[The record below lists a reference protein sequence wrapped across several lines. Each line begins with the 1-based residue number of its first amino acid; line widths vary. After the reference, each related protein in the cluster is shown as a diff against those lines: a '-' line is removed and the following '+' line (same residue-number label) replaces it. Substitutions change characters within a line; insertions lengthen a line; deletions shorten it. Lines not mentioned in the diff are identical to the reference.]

1 MLTFI
6 RGHVVDLRGGCVA
19 PLHIARR
26 LIIACSAMVLAFGLG
41 ACSASN
47 EAISRANLAADAD
60 DSCQTADGPATG
72 MTALNGAQAT
82 YAECM
87 RERLAADPTGFQEGS
102 FGSGSHSASLADVS
116 R

>member
-1 MLTFI
+1 M
-6 RGHVVDLRGGCVA
+6 A
-19 PLHIARR
+19 PLHMKRC
-26 LIIACSAMVLAFGLG
+26 LLIACSAIVLAVGLG

-47 EAISRANLAADAD
+47 DAISRANLAADAD
-60 DSCQTADGPATG
+60 ESCQTANGPATG

-102 FGSGSHSASLADVS
+102 FAPGSHSASLADVG